1 MKQFTAE
8 TNLNST
14 DRVIVASEVLV
25 TVVRQAAMEVEG
37 VIGMAP
43 VAGGVNRLLRRGKAD
58 GVVIEVTDQTAK
70 VQLHL
75 RVAAGCDMHGVSRS
89 VQSEVARS
97 MHNIVGLDVVAVD
110 VFVDDVAFH
119 H

>member
-8 TNLNST
+8 ANLNST

-58 GVVIEVTDQTAK
+58 GVVIEVTDQAAK
-70 VQLHL
+70 VQVHL

-97 MHNIVGLDVVAVD
+97 MHSIVGLDVVAVD

>member
-25 TVVRQAAMEVEG
+25 TVVRQAALEVEG

-43 VAGGVNRLLRRGKAD
+43 VAGGVNQIGRAH
-58 GVVIEVTDQTAK
+58 V
-70 VQLHL
+70 
-75 RVAAGCDMHGVSRS
+75 
-89 VQSEVARS
+89 
-97 MHNIVGLDVVAVD
+97 
-110 VFVDDVAFH
+110 
-119 H
+119 